1 MYYILGPSKVVY
13 DIYVCRYTHTHIY
26 YICIYTLCMYIY
38 AYYIHTCI
46 HSIAMYIYTHIYIS
60 KSIYKSSHT
69 TFSVLIKVYQDN
81 LRLRKTKLILSRSH
95 SYANST

>member
-46 HSIAMYIYTHIYIS
+46 HSIAMYIYTHIYI
-60 KSIYKSSHT
+60 KEYI
-69 TFSVLIKVYQDN
+69 
-81 LRLRKTKLILSRSH
+81 
-95 SYANST
+95 